1 MQVLERPIYF
11 PKKMEFSSRIK
22 PTIATLFIE
31 VLKQPLQV
39 QTTNTTKSSTYKT
52 KPLNHKSRSLQFYSS
67 IRITNSYKKL
77 DSFNFIF

>member
-22 PTIATLFIE
+22 PTNATLFIE

-52 KPLNHKSRSLQFYSS
+52 KPLNHKSRSLHVYFS
-67 IRITNSYKKL
+67 ISITNSYKKL
-77 DSFNFIF
+77 DSYNFIY